1 MHPIIAEQTATEIR
15 QRRLAHAATRRRLS
29 TGVSAPA
36 SPRRWRAR
44 QAARLVAL
52 ARRLDP
58 AVGESRRLVV
68 R

>member
-15 QRRLAHAATRRRLS
+15 QRRLQHAATRRRMS
-29 TGVSAPA
+29 ATGHAQAPA
-36 SPRRWRAR
+36 RGWRAR

-58 AVGESRRLVV
+58 GAVDSRPVV
-68 R
+68 LR